1 MFPGIK
7 NSFSNAPWD
16 FHVRKFHINVWVII
30 VLVSSNSL
38 NSLNGPF
45 NSDGQE
51 DIHKKIAQMYIICAR
66 LTSLSVTS
74 RLEDHHL
81 GNYFLS
87 NLRPV
92 VYIKVY
98 LVR

>member
-1 MFPGIK
+1 MG
-7 NSFSNAPWD
+7 FSR
-16 FHVRKFHINVWVII
+16 VRKFHINVWVII
-30 VLVSSNSL
+30 VAVSSNFL

-51 DIHKKIAQMYIICAR
+51 DVHKKTAQMYIICAR
-66 LTSLSVTS
+66 LKSLLVTS

-87 NLRPV
+87 HLRPV
-92 VYIKVY
+92 VQIKVY

>member
-1 MFPGIK
+1 MG
-7 NSFSNAPWD
+7 FS
-16 FHVRKFHINVWVII
+16 HVRKFHINVWVIN
-30 VLVSSNSL
+30 VLVLSNFL
-38 NSLNGPF
+38 NSLNDPF

-66 LTSLSVTS
+66 LKSLLITS

-87 NLRPV
+87 HLRPV
-92 VYIKVY
+92 V
-98 LVR
+98 